1 VVYHEPG
8 CTGPQLPVTLQPL
21 TVVSGADG
29 SYSVRILA
37 NGFSSFSGC
46 VRLTLRRPD
55 DAATV
60 TVTKAPVTFVEVE
73 KGDPVPT
80 QFDIIWP

>member
-8 CTGPQLPVTLQPL
+8 CAGRQLPVTLQPL

-46 VRLTLRRPD
+46 VRLMLRRPD